1 MLVVTVE
8 SMMKK
13 FVTNEDL
20 ALIVEKA
27 SALRKLAKTGQAISA
42 DLDVEKGYMEGAD
55 RAIARIQKR
64 LHRAA
69 LTKKQ
74 RAKIE
79 EQIQMNHEFLDCAQ
93 SEYCKKSPA
102 FSEVISEIESVL
114 RDLTAI
120 YVGT

>member
-27 SALRKLAKTGQAISA
+27 SALRKMAKTGQAISA

-55 RAIARIQKR
+55 RAIARNQKR
-64 LHRAA
+64 LHTAA

>member
-1 MLVVTVE
+1 
-8 SMMKK
+8 MMKK

-79 EQIQMNHEFLDCAQ
+79 EQIQMNHEFHDCAQ
-93 SEYCKKSPA
+93 LEYCKKSPD